1 MPQCCC
7 VYKRGKCG
15 TPLVTNFLHTR
26 GLRLAFQN
34 FSLKS
39 LSLSLTHTFLS
50 KNTFLAHRFTLSW
63 DSSRLP
69 IWGQESVLG
78 HKVTKFTPY
87 NFSPLYYLLPPF
99 AHNLSQLLITH
110 NPLDRLPSPPDQVD
124 SGQRVVW
131 RVETKCTTVHWR
143 VWTSRLHHK
152 GALLSAQSGRRLS
165 RGTHPTPLVSISYS
179 THAGLVCHSIDMC

>member
-1 MPQCCC
+1 M
-7 VYKRGKCG
+7 
-15 TPLVTNFLHTR
+15 
-26 GLRLAFQN
+26 
-34 FSLKS
+34 
-39 LSLSLTHTFLS
+39 
-50 KNTFLAHRFTLSW
+50 
-63 DSSRLP
+63 
-69 IWGQESVLG
+69 LG

-131 RVETKCTTVHWR
+131 RVRTKCTTVHWR
-143 VWTSRLHHK
+143 VWTARLHHK

-179 THAGLVCHSIDMC
+179 THAGLVCHSIDMCYVSQYTIPPLWTPPPLPLPHWPHCNTLAWVKIKAK